1 MFVASTNSAR
11 IIDSFL
17 NISKKIMTRK
27 IIRMIKVYFI
37 NMKQQIRLLGVDDSP
52 FTFNDKYATVI
63 GVVMRGG
70 EYLECILRSQV
81 SIDGDDATFV
91 CKEMIKNTKHREQ
104 LKAMLLDGIAL
115 GGFNIVD
122 IEDIF
127 SSTGLPVI
135 TVTRDKPDFEKIKQA
150 LEKNFDDWQDRLN
163 LIKNGDLFR
172 VKTSHNPIFVKCTGI
187 GIDETKE
194 IIKLSTIRGVIPEP
208 IRVAH
213 LIASGIT
220 RGESYGK
227 A

>member
-1 MFVASTNSAR
+1 
-11 IIDSFL
+11 
-17 NISKKIMTRK
+17 
-27 IIRMIKVYFI
+27 
-37 NMKQQIRLLGVDDSP
+37 MKAQIRLLGVDDSP
-52 FTFNDKYATVI
+52 FMFSEKYAMVV

-70 EYLECILRSQV
+70 GYLECVLRSQV
-81 SIDGDDATFV
+81 SVDGDDATFV
-91 CKEMIKNTKHREQ
+91 CKKMIEDTRHRKQ
-104 LKAMLLDGIAL
+104 LKALLLDGVAL

-122 IEDIF
+122 IEEVY

-135 TVTRDKPDFEKIKQA
+135 TVTRDKPDFVKIKNA
-150 LEKNFDDWQDRLN
+150 LKKNFSDWKNRLN
-163 LIKNGDLFR
+163 IMKKGRLYKVETR
-172 VKTSHNPIFVKCTGI
+172 YNPIYVKCAGLEVEEAK
-187 GIDETKE
+187 G